1 MSAIVCPY
9 CEAEN
14 IEGADECDACGE
26 ALTDLSRRIPTS
38 SVEAD
43 LLRDRIE
50 RLWPKSPSTVRPETP
65 VGDVL
70 KKMVDETIGCVMVV
84 DNAKLIGIFS
94 ERDALMKLN
103 TDASKLL
110 SRPISQ
116 FMTPDPVTLET
127 NDRIAYALHKMN
139 VGGYRHIP
147 ILFEGNLAGVI
158 SIRDIL
164 RYLTERIAAAGR
176 R

>member
-1 MSAIVCPY
+1 MILCPY

-14 IEGADECDACGE
+14 IEGADECASCGE
-26 ALTDLSRRIPTS
+26 GLTELSRRIPAS

-50 RLWPKSPSTVRPETP
+50 LLWPKSPSAVSPETT
-65 VGDVL
+65 VGEVL
-70 KKMVDETIGCVMVV
+70 KKMVDERIGCVMIVE
-84 DNAKLIGIFS
+84 AGKLVGIFS
-94 ERDALMKLN
+94 ERDALMKIN
-103 TDASKLL
+103 TDAPKLS

-116 FMTPDPVTLET
+116 YMTARPVTLEAE
-127 NDRIAYALHKMN
+127 DKIAYALHKMN
-139 VGGYRHIP
+139 LGGYRHIP
-147 ILFEGNLAGVI
+147 ILFEGKLVGVI

-164 RYLTERIAAAGR
+164 RYLTERIAAGGR

>member
-1 MSAIVCPY
+1 VPA
-9 CEAEN
+9 
-14 IEGADECDACGE
+14 
-26 ALTDLSRRIPTS
+26 S

-50 RLWPKSPSTVRPETP
+50 RLWPKTPSTVPPDMT
-65 VGDVL
+65 VGQVL
-70 KKMVDETIGCVMVV
+70 KKMVVETIGCVMVV
-84 DNAKLIGIFS
+84 DGDKLVGIFS

-103 TDASKLL
+103 VDAPKFMDK
-110 SRPISQ
+110 PISL
-116 FMTPDPVTLET
+116 FMTAKPVTLET
-127 NDRIAYALHKMN
+127 SDKIAFALHKMN

-147 ILFEGNLAGVI
+147 ILFSGKLAGVI

-164 RYLTERIAAAGR
+164 RYLTERIAAAGVR

>member
-1 MSAIVCPY
+1 MIVCPY
-9 CEAEN
+9 CQAEN
-14 IEGADECDACGE
+14 IEGADECAECNE
-26 ALTDLSRRIPTS
+26 PLVDLSVRIPAT

-50 RLWPKSPSTVRPETP
+50 RLWPKSPSTVSPATP
-65 VGDVL
+65 VGQVL
-70 KKMVDETIGCVMVV
+70 QKMVDERIGCVMIV
-84 DNAKLIGIFS
+84 DAGKLVGIFS

-103 TDASKLL
+103 TDAARLL
-110 SRPISQ
+110 SKPISQ

-127 NDRIAYALHKMN
+127 NDKIAFALHKMN
-139 VGGYRHIP
+139 IGGYRHIP
-147 ILFEGNLAGVI
+147 ILFEGKLAGVI

-164 RYLTERIAAAGR
+164 RYLTERIAAAAR

>member
-1 MSAIVCPY
+1 MSTVLCPY

-26 ALTDLSRRIPTS
+26 ALTDLSRRIPSS

-50 RLWPKSPSTVRPETP
+50 RLWPKSPATVAPETS
-65 VGDVL
+65 VADVL
-70 KKMVDETIGCVMVV
+70 QKMVDAKIGCVMVV
-84 DNAKLIGIFS
+84 EDGKLVGIFS

-103 TDASKLL
+103 TDAKKFLK
-110 SRPISQ
+110 RPISQ

-127 NDRIAYALHKMN
+127 SDRIAYALHKMN

-147 ILFEGNLAGVI
+147 ILFEGDLAGVI